1 MMEYLCC
8 EWRHDG
14 DTEPVLLYS
23 ELDENRCEQRK
34 VEVFRDGRHGFAD
47 DSVST
52 GGTWLGKNAV
62 PALEEINAEEE
73 FSARP
78 IGAAE
83 FERIWKRAL
92 VRFPESYHKHFLS
105 DLVSV
110 YKIWIETTWRLT
122 EPKTTSSTA
131 SVPGLWTRIVSLFDA
146 SGSPS
151 GRPSAS
157 LQEESIPEAPVLRGQ
172 AHDIA
177 MMMRLVTDSW
187 QFPSLHRVIGERCR
201 LWHICHV
208 WNANWENKSLNIIDN
223 AIEDPG
229 DRFAV
234 FALGTFDPD
243 GYYREQC
250 LARLEQLGPVTLP
263 FVLNLVNN
271 WVGVI
276 AAAAAD
282 IARRL
287 LQRASAAELLG
298 AFAFLELIS
307 RGVRRD
313 ESVLRELRALAESQ
327 FLSRAEE
334 ITPEMLLAQE
344 RLTRRFAYGLAARHR
359 FFDADGEL
367 LLLGRETDSMT
378 RWLLARELLAR
389 DGDDSRLERRL
400 LGDRSSQLRLL
411 VMQNRYERNGG
422 ADWPEWENLLF
433 DPAARVR
440 EYARFVL
447 KKHGWNSFAEH
458 YRNRLRG
465 EPAPKLGAVAG
476 LAETG
481 DVSDL
486 PYFESL
492 LASSSAPAVR
502 NAALTGLARLG
513 GDKYAD
519 TLHKALF
526 EDQLGK
532 TAFRHIR
539 RLRIAYSC
547 PTLYHDFLR
556 AKSITA
562 KQRLLKL
569 LCDANPWERLPW
581 LVILYHELPDPKSW
595 RLDRLLLEWEGG
607 YTRATE
613 AQRRF
618 IKESLRDHDLPPH
631 IGRHV
636 EFALKNPNFVG

>member
-1 MMEYLCC
+1 MEYICC
-8 EWRHDG
+8 EWRHTG

-23 ELDENRCEQRK
+23 ELDEYRWEKRK

-52 GGTWLGKNAV
+52 GGTWLGKSAV
-62 PALEEINAEEE
+62 PALEEINAGKE

-78 IGAAE
+78 IEAAE

-122 EPKTTSSTA
+122 EQKLIPPAA
-131 SVPGLWTRIVSLFDA
+131 SIPDLWAKIVSLFGA

-151 GRPSAS
+151 DRPSPP
-157 LQEESIPEAPVLRGQ
+157 LREESVPEATALRGQ

-187 QFPSLHRVIGERCR
+187 QFPALQRAIGERCR

-208 WNANWENKSLNIIDN
+208 WNANWENKSLDMIDD

-263 FVLNLVNN
+263 FVINLVNN

-287 LQRASAAELLG
+287 LLRASAAELLV

-313 ESVLRELRALAESQ
+313 EAVLRDLRALAESQ
-327 FLSRAEE
+327 FLSKAEE

-344 RLTRRFAYGLAARHR
+344 TLTRRFAYGLAARNR

-367 LLLGRETDSMT
+367 LLLDRETDSMT

-389 DGDDSRLERRL
+389 GGGDSRLERRL

-411 VMQNRYERNGG
+411 VMQQKYVQNGG

-433 DPAARVR
+433 DPAAQVR

-447 KKHGWNSFAEH
+447 KKQGWEGFAGH
-458 YRNRLRG
+458 YRNHLCG
-465 EPAPKLGAVAG
+465 NPAPKPGSVAG

-481 DVSDL
+481 DASDL
-486 PYFESL
+486 PYFETL
-492 LASSSAPAVR
+492 FASSGVHAIR
-502 NAALTGLARLG
+502 NAALTGLAKLG
-513 GDKYAD
+513 GGKYAD
-519 TLHKALF
+519 TLHEALF

-556 AKSITA
+556 AKSTIA
-562 KQRLLKL
+562 KQRLLAL
-569 LCDANPWERLPW
+569 LSDANPWERLPW

-613 AQRRF
+613 TQRRF

-636 EFALKNPNFVG
+636 EFALKNPNFTG